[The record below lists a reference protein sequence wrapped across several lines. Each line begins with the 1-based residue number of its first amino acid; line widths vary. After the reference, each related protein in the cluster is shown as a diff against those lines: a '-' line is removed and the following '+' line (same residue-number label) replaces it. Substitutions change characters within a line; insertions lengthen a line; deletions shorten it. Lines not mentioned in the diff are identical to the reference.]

1 MMMGI
6 DLDLDRAI
14 RNATWEVVDFLV
26 EEKGLTP
33 AKALSLA
40 SIAVD
45 FRVGEVVDLTQV
57 VVGYIP
63 KDLFLEQ

>member
-1 MMMGI
+1 MGI

-26 EEKGLTP
+26 KEKGLAP
-33 AKALSLA
+33 AEALSLA

-45 FRVGEVVDLTQV
+45 FRVGEVVDLTQI
-57 VVGYIP
+57 VVGYVP
-63 KDLFLEQ
+63 KSLFLTQ